1 MKRYIKSA
9 LFVCG
14 LLLSVPLGACSF
26 GADISSS
33 QADTASETTT
43 TSSSVT
49 SQTTTTAQSKTTT
62 SESKTTTAKKTTAKT
77 GTNKTSLLTSADD
90 IALTETGEG
99 SYTFTYDGETY
110 NAYYTPDNWKIVD
123 SYKIT
128 DKADMIVICKALSDI
143 YPIHTSDY
151 TGYRTPEDLAY
162 EWEQHNTAYSML
174 PDSSK
179 WKANTKDVDLDPK
192 DQGKSFLDMA
202 RDRLG

>member
-1 MKRYIKSA
+1 MKRHIKSA

-26 GADISSS
+26 GAETSSAQS
-33 QADTASETTT
+33 DTASETTT
-43 TSSSVT
+43 ASSSVMP
-49 SQTTTTAQSKTTT
+49 QTTTTAQ
-62 SESKTTTAKKTTAKT
+62 SKTTTAKKTTAKT
-77 GTNKTSLLTSADD
+77 ETNKTSLLTSADD

-99 SYTFTYDGETY
+99 SYTFTYDGEIY